1 VGLFIYG
8 KMLPMSKRLFKNEQS
23 FFGKLETLIRTL
35 WEKAF
40 IRFVVVGGFNTLL
53 GIIVTYILR
62 YTFDNLI
69 GYNPKWDFVVWIFNL
84 QMDLPGT
91 IMFVGLLPVSYTT
104 QALWAFRTKWSWKRL
119 ALYPLSS
126 IPNFILQQ
134 GFIYLFETVL
144 GVNPYVSYALA
155 AILPIP
161 IMFFIIRFL
170 VKPMKKAEPTTSP
183 EK

>member
-1 VGLFIYG
+1 MWGFFYG
-8 KMLPMSKRLFKNEQS
+8 RMERMSKRWFKNENS
-23 FFGKLETLIRTL
+23 FFGKLETLIEKL
-35 WEKAF
+35 WEKSF

-53 GIIVTYILR
+53 GIIVTYLLR
-62 YTFDNLI
+62 YTFDSLI
-69 GYNPKWDFVVWIFNL
+69 GYNPKWDFNIWIFML
-84 QMDLPGT
+84 QIDLPGT

-144 GVNPYVSYALA
+144 HVNPYVSYALA

-170 VKPMKKAEPTTSP
+170 VKPNKKAEPAAP
-183 EK
+183 QE